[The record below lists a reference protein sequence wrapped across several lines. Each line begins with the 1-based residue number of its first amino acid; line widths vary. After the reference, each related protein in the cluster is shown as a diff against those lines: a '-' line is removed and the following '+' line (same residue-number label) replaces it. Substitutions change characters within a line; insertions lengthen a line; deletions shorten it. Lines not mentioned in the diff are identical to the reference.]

1 MSKRQ
6 APVSWVDAKLLSQ
19 EHSVTQET
27 LTGLEGQISGTKDDL
42 ADQLEELQETVK
54 GADASLRAVL
64 NGDMARLQ
72 RSLNSIAQAQRVVK
86 NTKPRIIIR
95 DISHGPESRAIA
107 GSDLTRPDFDL
118 TVENVRVGFG
128 ATSSAGMYSPDTLQK
143 LLEHSST
150 PGLALALQALQ
161 TQSSSGSS
169 AVLRSVFNA
178 ISAERNQEAS
188 FVSAPGLVEN
198 SNSRR

>member
-1 MSKRQ
+1 MLR
-6 APVSWVDAKLLSQ
+6 LLSQ

-27 LTGLEGQISGTKDDL
+27 LSGLEGQISGTKDDL

-64 NGDMARLQ
+64 NDDVARLQ

-86 NTKPRIIIR
+86 NTKPRIVIR
-95 DISHGPESRAIA
+95 DISHGPGSRAIA
-107 GSDLTRPDFDL
+107 GSDFTRPDFDL
-118 TVENVRVGFG
+118 TVENVRVGSG

-169 AVLRSVFNA
+169 AALHSVFNA

-188 FVSAPGLVEN
+188 FVSAPGLLEN

>member
-1 MSKRQ
+1 MLR
-6 APVSWVDAKLLSQ
+6 LFSQ

-27 LTGLEGQISGTKDDL
+27 LSGLEGQISGTKDDL

-64 NGDMARLQ
+64 NDDVARLQ
-72 RSLNSIAQAQRVVK
+72 RSLNSIAKAQKVVK
-86 NTKPRIIIR
+86 NTKPMIVIR
-95 DISHGPESRAIA
+95 DINHGPGSRAIA
-107 GSDLTRPDFDL
+107 GSDFSRPDWNL

-128 ATSSAGMYSPDTLQK
+128 ATSSAGMYSPETLQR
-143 LLEHSST
+143 LLENSST
-150 PGLALALQALQ
+150 PGLALALPALQ

-169 AVLRSVFNA
+169 AALRSVFNT

-188 FVSAPGLVEN
+188 YVSAPGLLEN